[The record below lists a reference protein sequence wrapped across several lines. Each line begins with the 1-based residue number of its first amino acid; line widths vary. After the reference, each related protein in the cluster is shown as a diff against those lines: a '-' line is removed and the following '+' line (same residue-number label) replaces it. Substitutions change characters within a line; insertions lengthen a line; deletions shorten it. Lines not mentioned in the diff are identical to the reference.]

1 LQRQWLGAG
10 VVGEKYQ
17 LVNTGAST
25 LDLAE
30 RDLFKRGVMAVSV
43 EQATLRP
50 GETTQ
55 LFVIRERRADD

>member
-1 LQRQWLGAG
+1 

-17 LVNTGAST
+17 LVNTSASA
-25 LDLAE
+25 LELAE

-43 EQATLRP
+43 EQAALRP

>member
-17 LVNTGAST
+17 LLNTSAST

-43 EQATLRP
+43 EQAALRP

>member
-1 LQRQWLGAG
+1 MTDPVLPPGMSP
-10 VVGEKYQ
+10 
-17 LVNTGAST
+17 TGASA
-25 LDLAE
+25 LELAE

-43 EQATLRP
+43 EQAALRP